1 MSDEN
6 LTDDAE
12 QAAGGK
18 RASAN
23 LVVARAIARAIW
35 LPEFKAA
42 NPEAGPA
49 EIKAAWHE
57 LRQAK
62 AKSVRQAIKSL
73 EKRGFVF
80 TAPTAEVGED
90 GEDGEDA

>member
-6 LTDDAE
+6 FTDDAE

-18 RASAN
+18 KASAN
-23 LVVARAIARAIW
+23 LVMARAIARALW

-49 EIKAAWHE
+49 EIKTAWHE

-62 AKSVRQAIKSL
+62 TKSVRLAIKNL
-73 EKRGFVF
+73 EKRGFAC
-80 TAPTAEVGED
+80 TAPPAEL
-90 GEDGEDA
+90 GEDA

>member
-73 EKRGFVF
+73 EKRGFAF
-80 TAPTAEVGED
+80 TAPTGED

>member
-6 LTDDAE
+6 QIDDAE
-12 QAAGGK
+12 SAAGGK
-18 RASAN
+18 KASAN
-23 LVVARAIARAIW
+23 LVMARAIARALW

-42 NPEAGPA
+42 NPDAGPA
-49 EIKAAWHE
+49 EIKTAWHE

-90 GEDGEDA
+90 A

>member
-80 TAPTAEVGED
+80 TAPTAEL
-90 GEDGEDA
+90 GEDA